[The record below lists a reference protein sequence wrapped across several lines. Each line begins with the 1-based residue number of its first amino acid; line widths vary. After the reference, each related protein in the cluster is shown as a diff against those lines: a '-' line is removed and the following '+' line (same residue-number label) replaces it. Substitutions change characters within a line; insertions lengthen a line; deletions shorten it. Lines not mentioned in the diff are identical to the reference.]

1 MEVYHG
7 TFLEAAKSIEEDGI
21 LLRKCKQHTDFGKG
35 FYVTEH
41 YEYALNTARK
51 KVRKS
56 LVKGQ
61 ILVPAIVKFEYD
73 AVLGA
78 YIEYPFDSENLDW
91 LQFIVNNRNGQEYVA
106 KVNSVFHNLGYQYEI
121 VSGRISD
128 QDITLVAS
136 ELKEES
142 RLANQEDLHRVVYR
156 NNLYATQISFHTPNA
171 LKSLRYLGYEIPEEV

>member
-41 YEYALNTARK
+41 YEYALNTAKK

-56 LVKGQ
+56 LAKGQ

-73 AVLGA
+73 AVSGA
-78 YIEYPFDSENLDW
+78 YIEYPFESEDIDW
-91 LQFIVNNRNGQEYVA
+91 LQFIVNNRNGFEYVA
-106 KVNSVFHNLGYQYEI
+106 KVNSVFHNLGYKYEI
-121 VSGRISD
+121 VSGRIAD

-136 ELKEES
+136 ELKESS
-142 RLANQEDLHRVVYR
+142 RLANQADLKRVVYR
-156 NNLYATQISFHTPNA
+156 NNSYATQMSFHTPNA
-171 LKSLRYLGYEIPEEV
+171 LKSLHYMGYEIPKEV